1 MIAKKK
7 SHKGYYPAA
16 GHDRKLP
23 DTAKN
28 PRFSKGHCRVAS
40 VLEEL
45 FVILDMKIDVFTLG
59 SAFEK
64 YSTCQHSRAGT
75 RE

>member
-28 PRFSKGHCRVAS
+28 PRFFALPGGKCFG
-40 VLEEL
+40 
-45 FVILDMKIDVFTLG
+45 
-59 SAFEK
+59 
-64 YSTCQHSRAGT
+64 RAVCYFGYEN
-75 RE
+75 RGFYFGERF